1 MSQHLHIAT
10 AMNLYSEQE
19 AEGAFEKINHIH
31 RYLMSLTYFFKAS
44 LIDFYLFF
52 SLTQAE

>member
-44 LIDFYLFF
+44 LIDFYVFF